1 MQILGSPIA
10 LDTPEYADMKQRF
23 WYWQGQSGQKY
34 IHSVYEIDACPPLPG
49 AVYVAVKRVGLM
61 RVAVAVGRFAPFW
74 DKTLGEDDLRRL
86 EMLGVDE
93 VHVHLL
99 ARNPEMVDSVKQD
112 LASALGEVRT
122 SYGFSESEPQPS
134 YSH

>member
-1 MQILGSPIA
+1 MQIHGTPIA

-23 WYWQGQSGQKY
+23 WYWQGTSGRKY
-34 IHSVYEIDACPPLPG
+34 IHSIYEIDACPPLPG

-74 DKTLGEDDLRRL
+74 DKTLGEDDLTRL

-99 ARNPEMVDSVKQD
+99 ARSSEAAECVKQD
-112 LASALGEVRT
+112 LTSALGETQMQHGLSKPAPRST
-122 SYGFSESEPQPS
+122 YA
-134 YSH
+134 H

>member
-1 MQILGSPIA
+1 MQIHGSPIA

-23 WYWQGQSGQKY
+23 FYWQGQSGQKY

-74 DKTLGEDDLRRL
+74 DKTLGEDDLTRL
-86 EMLGVDE
+86 EMLGADE

-99 ARNPEMVDSVKQD
+99 ARSAEAAEAVKHD
-112 LASALGEVRT
+112 LSSALGETQMR
-122 SYGFSESEPQPS
+122 YGLSESALQS
-134 YSH
+134 AYSH